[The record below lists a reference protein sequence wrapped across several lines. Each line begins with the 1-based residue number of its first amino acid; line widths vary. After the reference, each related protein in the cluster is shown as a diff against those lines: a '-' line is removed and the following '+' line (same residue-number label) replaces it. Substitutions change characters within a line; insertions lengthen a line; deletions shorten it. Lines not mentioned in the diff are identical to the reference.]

1 MEKIKL
7 EVIGITYSQTQ
18 TDTYALVLEDCR
30 TKKQLPILIGH
41 AEAQSIAIALEGI
54 KPPRPLAHDLFRTF
68 AGSFDIKLIEV
79 VIVKLVDGVFYSQ
92 LVCTDGTKIA
102 EIDSR
107 TSDAIAL
114 ALRFECPIYA
124 YEPVMLAAR
133 DVENDFTE
141 EKQQSHNR
149 GGDTTSLD
157 DATDY
162 DYSFFSYDEL
172 EEQLRE
178 AIAEEDYEKAS
189 KLRDE
194 LNKRK

>member
-54 KPPRPLAHDLFRTF
+54 VPPRPLAHDLFRGF
-68 AGSFDIKLIEV
+68 AGCFNISLIEV
-79 VIVKLVDGVFYSQ
+79 IIVKLVDGVFYSQ
-92 LVCTDGTKIA
+92 LVFTDGNKIA

-114 ALRFECPIYA
+114 ALRFECPVYA
-124 YEPVMLAAR
+124 YEPVMQAAR
-133 DVENDFTE
+133 DVENDFKE
-141 EKQQSHNR
+141 DKQQSHNSVGDPPPL
-149 GGDTTSLD
+149 GGSADF
-157 DATDY
+157 

-172 EEQLRE
+172 EEQLKE
-178 AIAEEDYEKAS
+178 AIEEEDYEKAS

>member
-7 EVIGITYSQTQ
+7 EVIVITYSQTQ

-41 AEAQSIAIALEGI
+41 AEAQSIAIALESI
-54 KPPRPLAHDLFRTF
+54 KPPRPLAHDLFKTF
-68 AGSFDIKLIEV
+68 ADSFDIKIIEV
-79 VIVKLVDGVFYSQ
+79 VIVKLMDGVFYSK
-92 LVCTDGTKIA
+92 LVCTDGKKEV

-124 YEPVMLAAR
+124 YEPVMKAAR
-133 DVENDFTE
+133 DIENDITE
-141 EKQQSHNR
+141 ENQPSQ
-149 GGDTTSLD
+149 TSFTKD
-157 DATDY
+157 ISSGIGSQND
-162 DYSFFSYDEL
+162 FSIFSNEELDEL
-172 EEQLRE
+172 MKE

-189 KLRDE
+189 KIRDE
-194 LNKRK
+194 IKKRK